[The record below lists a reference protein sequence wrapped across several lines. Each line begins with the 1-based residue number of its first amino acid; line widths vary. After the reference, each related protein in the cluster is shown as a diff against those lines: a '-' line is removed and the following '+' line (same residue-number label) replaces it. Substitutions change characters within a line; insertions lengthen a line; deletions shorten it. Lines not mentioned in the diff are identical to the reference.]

1 MKHYFIRT
9 KRTKS
14 KIYMFDKIQLYIY
27 WNKKKQINQ
36 LKNRINYINTTS
48 KHNKTKKLKSEQS
61 NLILSI

>member
-1 MKHYFIRT
+1 
-9 KRTKS
+9 
-14 KIYMFDKIQLYIY
+14 MFDKIQFYIY